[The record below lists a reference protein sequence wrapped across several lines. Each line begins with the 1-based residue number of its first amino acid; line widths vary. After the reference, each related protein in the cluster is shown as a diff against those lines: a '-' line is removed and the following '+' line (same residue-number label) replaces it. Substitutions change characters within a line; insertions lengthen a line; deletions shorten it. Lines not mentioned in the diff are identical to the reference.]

1 MAVRL
6 ASPEVR
12 RGATSAAGA
21 ARRDDGLDAGGVP
34 PGPRGATDRVVHERG
49 APRSKTHQYASRRWS
64 LDRDGSIPRRR
75 RSVRREKR

>member
-12 RGATSAAGA
+12 RGAPTSAGT
-21 ARRDDGLDAGGVP
+21 ARRDDGLDTGGVP

-49 APRSKTHQYASRRWS
+49 APRPKPHRYTSRERAF
-64 LDRDGSIPRRR
+64 DRSPRT
-75 RSVRREKR
+75 